1 MLIELLKINNI
12 SITDFAKELGVS
24 VTQIR
29 RWDKEGILETN
40 PHWNK
45 IHCRFPSIKPK
56 PSRITKKGTDDKRG
70 QSGRPKQQPKLTD
83 TSIPSYAEAEFK
95 SSRFPNIKFVK
106 KDSIQ

>member
-40 PHWNK
+40 PNWNK
-45 IHCRFPSIKPK
+45 IHYKFPSLKPK
-56 PSRITKKGTDDKRG
+56 PPRTTKNGLDDKRG
-70 QSGRPKQQPKLTD
+70 QSGRPKRQLKLTD
-83 TSIPSYAEAEFK
+83 TSLPSYAEAEFK

>member
-29 RWDKEGILETN
+29 RWDKNGILETN

-45 IHCRFPSIKPK
+45 LHCKFPSLKPK
-56 PSRITKKGTDDKRG
+56 PSRITKKGTNDKRG
-70 QSGRPKQQPKLTD
+70 RDGHKKQLKLTD
-83 TSIPSYAEAEFK
+83 TSLPSYVEPEFK
-95 SSRFPNIKFVK
+95 SSRFPNIKFIK